1 MTEFVIGIAGCK
13 VGIRSVFEETKQYC
27 GEYLTEGTPD
37 FTVEMCQADI
47 DREREHSDRERKLEG
62 LTPANHSDKIL
73 ETTAVYRKI
82 VEKLLGY
89 DVLLFHG
96 SVVAVDGV
104 AYMFTAVSGTGKST
118 HTKLWR
124 KLFGERAV
132 MINDDKPLF
141 KITPTG
147 ILVCGTPWDGKHRL
161 SCNNAVPLQAVCILE
176 RSTENHIRAITPSE
190 ALPMLLQQTY
200 RPRDAAAMARTLSLV
215 DRLAGA
221 VKLWRLGC
229 NMDIEAAE
237 VAWNAMR
244 G

>member
-13 VGIRSVFEETKQYC
+13 VGIRSIFEETKQYC

-37 FTVEMCQADI
+37 FTVELCQADI

-62 LTPANHSDKIL
+62 LMPANHSDKML

-161 SCNNAVPLQAVCILE
+161 NTNCMVPLKAVCVLKRGE
-176 RSTENHIRAITPSE
+176 ENRICPLSARE
-190 ALPMLLQQTY
+190 ALPVLLQQSH
-200 RPRDAAAMARTLSLV
+200 RPVDMLKYMELMDAVTKH
-215 DRLAGA
+215 
-221 VKLWRLGC
+221 VKFYELHC
-229 NMDIEAAE
+229 NMEPEAAQ
-237 VAWNAMR
+237 VAFEGMQ
-244 G
+244 